1 MGSKKKSRSSNTSQ
15 STSNTMAG
23 LAKNKVS
30 NEEMMGLQGNLQANL
45 LNTMLPGFGAMV
57 KDGMQSFGSNPMAN
71 VMGAMFGQPMQMQTP
86 DFLSAFIDKY
96 KPVEEEEP
104 TQQQQFGAMP
114 TGAPQF
120 NVNDYMRNGFMGP
133 RR

>member
-1 MGSKKKSRSSNTSQ
+1 MGSKSKSRSSNTSQ

-30 NEEMMGLQGNLQANL
+30 NEEVMGLQGNLQANL

-96 KPVEEEEP
+96 KPVEEEP

-114 TGAPQF
+114 PSAPQF
-120 NVNDYMRNGFMGP
+120 NVNDYMRNQFMGP
-133 RR
+133 QR

>member
-1 MGSKKKSRSSNTSQ
+1 MGSKSKSKSSNTSQ

-23 LAKNKVS
+23 LAKGKVS
-30 NEEMMGLQGNLQANL
+30 NEEVMGLQGNLQANL

-57 KDGMQSFGSNPMAN
+57 KDGMQSFGNNPMSSF
-71 VMGAMFGQPMQMQTP
+71 MGAMFGQPVQMQTP
-86 DFLSAFIDKY
+86 SFLEDFIAKY
-96 KPVEEEEP
+96 KPVEEEP

-114 TGAPQF
+114 PSAPQF
-120 NVNDYMRNGFMGP
+120 NVNDYMRNRFMGP